1 MFDWISSLLGRGG
14 YFAFGWLMF
23 IETVFPPIPSEVLV
37 PLAGFL
43 AAEGT
48 FRLIPV
54 ILVGTL
60 GSTVGAVFWYWVGWR
75 VGERRLRKLAGKYG
89 RWLTISPEDVDKTGE
104 WFRKRGL
111 WAVFVARMLPGP
123 RSMISVPAG
132 VARMAI
138 LPFLIATAVGTG
150 IWVGFLAI
158 LGYALQSHYDR
169 VANWLDPIL
178 WLMIALALGWYAVRL
193 FRQMSSAR

>member
-1 MFDWISSLLGRGG
+1 MFEWITDLIARGG
-14 YFAFGWLMF
+14 YLAYGWLMF
-23 IETVFPPIPSEVLV
+23 VETVFPPIPSEVLV

-54 ILVGTL
+54 IAVGTF
-60 GSTVGAVFWYWVGWR
+60 GSTLGAVFWYWVGLR

-89 RWLTISPEDVDKTGE
+89 RWFTVSPEDVDKTGK

-111 WAVFVARMLPGP
+111 WAVFLARMLPGP

-132 VARMAI
+132 VARMTF
-138 LPFLIATAVGTG
+138 LPFLVATTAGTALW
-150 IWVGFLAI
+150 ISFLAI
-158 LGYALQSHYDR
+158 LGYVLQAQYDR
-169 VANWLDPIL
+169 IADYLDPIL
-178 WLMIALALGWYAVRL
+178 YAMVALGLGYYVWRL
-193 FRQMSSAR
+193 IRQMSAR